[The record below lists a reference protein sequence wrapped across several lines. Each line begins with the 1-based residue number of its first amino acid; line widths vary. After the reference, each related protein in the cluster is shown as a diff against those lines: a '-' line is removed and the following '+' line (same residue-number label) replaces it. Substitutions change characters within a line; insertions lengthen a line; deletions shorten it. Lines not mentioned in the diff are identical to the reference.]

1 MEPQLSI
8 SKSGVMKWGST
19 IINPDDLD
27 LVDVNYLKWLEVNQL
42 QQNHPGHTI
51 WLVGDLIHAHSPY
64 GEYRMGWR
72 DAPILDEIF
81 GMNIQNLSI
90 LADHLSAASQTG
102 FDMYEFMVDE
112 DGHALQPKR
121 HDCGT
126 VACAI
131 GHGPKAGLAVEE
143 FDRSWYLYSERVFG
157 LSDRGW
163 TWCFGSEWEAIDNT
177 PAGAAKRIQYLIKH
191 GLPEDHRDQWL
202 GNAPYIFAK
211 ESA

>member
-90 LADHLSAASQTG
+90 LADHLNTVKQFKFHMGA
-102 FDMYEFMVDE
+102 FMLDDDRCEVN
-112 DGHALQPKR
+112 PSR

-131 GHGPKAGLAVEE
+131 GHGPWAGLPVEN
-143 FDRSWYLYSERVFG
+143 DRSWFDYSERVFG
-157 LSDRGW
+157 ISNW
-163 TWCFGSEWEAIDNT
+163 AWNWCFAADWRGVDNT
-177 PAGAAKRIQYLIKH
+177 PAGAAKRILHLIKH
-191 GLPEDHRDQWL
+191 GLPDDFFSQMR
-202 GNAPYIFAK
+202 GRSPYIFAK